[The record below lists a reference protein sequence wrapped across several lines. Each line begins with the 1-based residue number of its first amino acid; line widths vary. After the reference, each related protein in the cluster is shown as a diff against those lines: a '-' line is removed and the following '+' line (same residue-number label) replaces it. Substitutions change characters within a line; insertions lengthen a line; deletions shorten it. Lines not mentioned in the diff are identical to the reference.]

1 MAERSVGLTRLEL
14 EREVTWLL
22 HKTPADPAKLPAFL
36 GDVLVSV
43 LTANNAAI
51 ARQLAARGGVGDE
64 QEGF

>member
-1 MAERSVGLTRLEL
+1 MAERGVGLTRLEL

-22 HKTPADPAKLPAFL
+22 RKTPDDPARLATFF

-43 LTANNAAI
+43 LALNNAAI
-51 ARQLAARGGVGDE
+51 ARQLGAQSGTDE